1 MQITRRFTPRTTVDD
16 DTFVF
21 DFGDPEAVN
30 EFGDVGPNL
39 AEGET
44 IDSATVTA
52 GLYAYAATQ
61 PASPSA
67 LTIAGSTIGDGPVMP
82 ASRVLARVSPG
93 GTADAEYVL
102 TCTVTTSTGRIAR
115 RSGRVLTTT
124 L

>member
-1 MQITRRFTPRTTVDD
+1 LQISRRFTPRTTVDD
-16 DTFVF
+16 DTFMF
-21 DFGDPEAVN
+21 DFGDPAAVN

-44 IDSATVTA
+44 IDAVTVTA
-52 GLYAYAATQ
+52 GLYAYATQ
-61 PASPSA
+61 PSSPAS
-67 LTIAGSTIGDGPVMP
+67 LTVSGTAIADGPTMP
-82 ASRVLARVSPG
+82 ASRVLARVLAG
-93 GTADAEYVL
+93 GTNDAEYVL